1 MTVNINFIDNII
13 PIIIFILSPY
23 STQHLQEE
31 KPNVSTWLLI
41 LSKKKPL
48 GLEGTK
54 AQQQGW
60 TLYETLPHIIE
71 SKRQW
76 PYNDCYLC
84 DHDMINTTMIY
95 EPLPHIV
102 GPCANNLNDVF
113 FSIWWYGLCSLYF
126 SRSCLLEGG
135 CFDKNGE
142 GNKRFTHKLI

>member
-1 MTVNINFIDNII
+1 MTVNINFIDYII
-13 PIIIFILSPY
+13 SIIIFILSPY

-48 GLEGTK
+48 GLEGNK

-60 TLYETLPHIIE
+60 TLYETLPHIME

-113 FSIWWYGLCSLYF
+113 FQFGVMACVAFISHVHACWREVVSITMVREINDSPT
-126 SRSCLLEGG
+126 
-135 CFDKNGE
+135 N
-142 GNKRFTHKLI
+142 